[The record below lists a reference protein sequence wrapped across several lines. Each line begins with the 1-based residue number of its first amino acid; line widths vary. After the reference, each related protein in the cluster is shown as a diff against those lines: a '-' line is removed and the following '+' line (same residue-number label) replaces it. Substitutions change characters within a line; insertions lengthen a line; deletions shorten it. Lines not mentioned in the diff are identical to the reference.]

1 MAKTKKEMLCTNCI
15 FLKDG
20 VCSHKSNTV
29 IYINKKIEK
38 IKVKSTELK
47 TNCEFFEKISK

>member
-20 VCSHKSNTV
+20 VCRHKSNTV
-29 IYINKKIEK
+29 IYINKKVEK
-38 IKVKSTELK
+38 EIVKSTELK
-47 TNCEFFEKISK
+47 TKCEFFE

>member
-1 MAKTKKEMLCTNCI
+1 MAKTKKEMLCPNCI

-20 VCSHKSNTV
+20 VCRHKSNTV

-38 IKVKSTELK
+38 IKVKSTEPK
-47 TNCEFFEKISK
+47 TNCEFFEKISE